1 MRTILIVMTMLI
13 SLSAMAQSD
22 FDISKDAENGA
33 VVYKGAF
40 SVDDMHK
47 ETTFSWMDNGMSSYK
62 PDEKD
67 VAYLKTN
74 LPAYKMVVVLGT
86 WCEDS
91 QNLVPKLY
99 KTLQESGYP
108 MSQLQMFGADRTK
121 HTKNHEHEQYNIK
134 FVPTIILIKDG
145 KEAGRIVET
154 VQKSIEADLISLI
167 EKSK

>member
-1 MRTILIVMTMLI
+1 MTMLI

-40 SVDDMHK
+40 SIDAMQK
-47 ETTFSWMDNGMSSYK
+47 ETTFSWMDNGINSYK
-62 PDEKD
+62 PNEKD

-99 KTLQESGYP
+99 KTLQESSYP
-108 MSQLQMFGADRTK
+108 MSQLQMFGADRAK
-121 HTKNHEHEQYNIK
+121 HTKNNEHEQYNIK

-154 VQKSIEADLISLI
+154 VQKSIEADLVSLI

>member
-1 MRTILIVMTMLI
+1 MRTLLTLVAMT
-13 SLSAMAQSD
+13 LSMNVMAQSD
-22 FDISKDAENGA
+22 FGISKDAENGA

-40 SVDDMHK
+40 NIDDMHK
-47 ETTFSWMDNGMSSYK
+47 ETTFSWMDNGISTYQ
-62 PDEKD
+62 PNEKD
-67 VAYLKTN
+67 VAYLKAN

-121 HTKNHEHEQYNIK
+121 HTKNNEHEQYNIK
-134 FVPTIILIKDG
+134 FVPTIILLKDG
-145 KEAGRIVET
+145 KEIGRIVET
-154 VQKSIEADLISLI
+154 VQKSIEADLVSLI